1 MTPFSY
7 PTAICQHIKGMS
19 ETMLALTTHARGGVE
34 RAVLGS
40 VAAKCI
46 RHAGVPLLL
55 YWPHV

>member
-7 PTAICQHIKGMS
+7 PTAICQYIKGMS

-55 YWPHV
+55 YWPNH